1 MKKYYVMFYNGNEK
15 VCGTWKQAENEE
27 QDCLFAEITLICKY
41 PNVRYTS
48 CNVVNVA

>member
-15 VCGTWKQAENEE
+15 VCGTWKQA
-27 QDCLFAEITLICKY
+27 CLFAEITLICKY